1 MDMGRL
7 QDLEGYPDKLN
18 IQEILDSD
26 FDRSDIRDW
35 AIDLLAAEAEP
46 WLDYEDQPTADF
58 ALAIV
63 ASCRP
68 LMEVMASSDV
78 FEGDEEVL
86 KLAINSHL
94 ALSKTLA
101 HLRYRGIELGVR
113 DSL

>member
-46 WLDYEDQPTADF
+46 WLDYEDQTTADF

-68 LMEVMASSDV
+68 LMEVMAASDV

-101 HLRYRGIELGVR
+101 HLRHRGIELGVR
-113 DSL
+113 EE